1 MNLEPVGEISPS
13 RLSRSR
19 RSSSSSQ
26 GQEEE
31 GFDFL
36 NLNKR
41 DEGTRDCLWLGDSDS
56 GVRKLCEE
64 LGWWEEL
71 EGLYEREREVL
82 DLEMKIEEEE
92 RSRKL
97 KSVRNEGP
105 DVEEK
110 EEDLDSLTV
119 GLGKVVLEEGVVV
132 VSVEGEKEPVTDQP
146 SKSVL

>member
-64 LGWWEEL
+64 LGWWDEL
-71 EGLYEREREVL
+71 QGLYERERKVL

-97 KSVRNEGP
+97 ESDGVKGE
-105 DVEEK
+105 DVAEK
-110 EEDLDSLTV
+110 EVELDSLTV
-119 GLGKVVLEEGVVV
+119 GLGKVVLEEEVVV
-132 VSVEGEKEPVTDQP
+132 LSVRGEEESATDQP